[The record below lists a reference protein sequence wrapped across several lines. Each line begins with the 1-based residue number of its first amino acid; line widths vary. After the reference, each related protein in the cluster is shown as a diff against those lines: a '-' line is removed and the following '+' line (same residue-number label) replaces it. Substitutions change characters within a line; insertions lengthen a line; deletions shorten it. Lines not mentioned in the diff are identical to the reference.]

1 MAARTVVLEE
11 ILRFWES
18 RGVPPCAVAQAD
30 GVPCTSLGRKCESC
44 AMAIRAL
51 EDARDADGTHRHGEV
66 RS

>member
-18 RGVPPCAVAQAD
+18 RGVPPCAEAQAD

-44 AMAIRAL
+44 AMAIQAL
-51 EDARDADGTHRHGEV
+51 EEARAAELSHHRPELG
-66 RS
+66 S